1 MIMQRLISKCVIAE
15 MLENIKMKRIFTILL
30 LISAV
35 FIIQIFAQNGAKVFR
50 GELGGQSIQMTL
62 KRDGKKLSGTYY
74 YQKIKKDLRL
84 EGAIDEAG
92 NFTLDEFAPS
102 GAKTGGFTGKW
113 DNPATEDGASLTGN
127 WINPKNKE
135 ETYFTA
141 QEQFFEFTGNQKIE
155 TKSFAEK
162 NKARM
167 FEMTAE
173 YPMLSGGNALIAA
186 KFNKFIEAE
195 VMKNVNSFRK
205 SRMSATA
212 EDLKFTKENG
222 MTNYLEMGYVI
233 ESAND
238 RLISIGL
245 YYSTFEG
252 GAHPN
257 HFSSA
262 VNFDLKAG
270 TAVALK
276 DLFKPNAN
284 YLKTISALCIKKLK
298 ESDPEAFDDE
308 WLGTGAGPKAEN
320 FSSWNIKKKGILIT
334 FDPYQVASYA
344 AGPQEVLLTY
354 DELRSILK
362 KDGIVEGMK

>member
-1 MIMQRLISKCVIAE
+1 

-35 FIIQIFAQNGAKVFR
+35 FIIQTFAQNGAKIFR
-50 GELGGQSIQMTL
+50 GEIGGQSVQFTL
-62 KRDGKKLSGTYY
+62 KRDGKKLSGTYF

-84 EGAIDEAG
+84 DGTIDDAG
-92 NFTLDEFAPS
+92 NFTLNEFAPN
-102 GAKTGGFTGKW
+102 GEKTGEFTGKW
-113 DNPATEDGASLTGN
+113 ENPATEDGASLAGN
-127 WINPKNKE
+127 WINPKNKQE
-135 ETYFTA
+135 SYFSA
-141 QEQFFEFTGNQKIE
+141 QEQFVEFTGNQKLT

-167 FEMTAE
+167 FDITAE
-173 YPMLSGGNALIAA
+173 YPVLSGGNALIAA

-195 VMKNVNSFRK
+195 VMKTVNSFRK
-205 SRMSATA
+205 ARMSATTA
-212 EDLKFTKENG
+212 DLKFLKENG
-222 MTNYLEMGYVI
+222 MNNYLEMGYAI

-238 RLISIGL
+238 RVISIGL
-245 YYSTFEG
+245 YYSTYEG

-262 VNFDLKAG
+262 VNFDLKTG
-270 TAVALK
+270 TVVALK
-276 DLFKPNAN
+276 DLFNPNAN
-284 YLKTISALCIKKLK
+284 YLKKISALCIEKLK
-298 ESDPEAFDDE
+298 ENDPEAFDDE
-308 WLGTGAGPKAEN
+308 WLKTGAGPKAEN
-320 FSSWNIKKKGILIT
+320 FTSWNIKKKGILIT

-344 AGPQEVLLTY
+344 AGPQEVLITY

>member
-1 MIMQRLISKCVIAE
+1 
-15 MLENIKMKRIFTILL
+15 MKRIFTILL
-30 LISAV
+30 LITAV
-35 FIIQIFAQNGAKVFR
+35 FIIQVFAQNGAKVFR

-62 KRDGKKLSGTYY
+62 NREGKKLNGTYF

-84 EGAIDEAG
+84 EGTIDEAG
-92 NFTLDEFAPS
+92 NFTLTEFAPN
-102 GAKTGGFTGKW
+102 GAKTGEFTGKW

-135 ETYFTA
+135 ESYFTA
-141 QEQFFEFTGNQKIE
+141 QEQFVEFTGNQKIE

-167 FEMTAE
+167 FEITAE

-186 KFNKFIEAE
+186 KFNKFVEAE
-195 VMKNVNSFRK
+195 VMKTVNSFRK
-205 SRMSATA
+205 DMMTMTA
-212 EDLKFTKENG
+212 ADLKFAKQNG
-222 MTNYLEMGYVI
+222 MSNYLELDYVL

-238 RLISIGL
+238 RVISIGF

-262 VNFDLKAG
+262 VNFDLKTG
-270 TAVALK
+270 TVVALK
-276 DLFKPNAN
+276 DLFRPNAN
-284 YLKTISALCIKKLK
+284 YLKTISALCIEKLK
-298 ESDPEAFDDE
+298 EDDSEGFDDE
-308 WLGTGAGPKAEN
+308 WLKTGAGPKAEN

-344 AGPQEVLLTY
+344 AGPKEVLLTY
-354 DELRSILK
+354 DELKSILK
-362 KDGIVEGMK
+362 KDSVIEGMK